1 MHTLPYYFR
10 KTTLSRFRARR
21 LVKESAQ
28 KYYQEALKSFIRYIM
43 RLYWHNL
50 FRRLQGDQGAG
61 PSPGPV
67 LCASAAVLA
76 RLYGLGA
83 RGRRALYARGLRTAR
98 HLPARVVSVGNLT
111 VGGAGK
117 TPVVALLARLWRDR
131 GMRVAI
137 LSRGYGGQSRGVTC
151 ISDGQNTYRTPPEVG
166 EEPYWLARTLPGV
179 AVYTGACRYAA
190 GLAAWEEFKPDLFLL
205 DDGFQHFQLHRDLDL
220 VLLDAASPFGNGQL
234 LPRGPLRE
242 PLTSLAAAQSLIL
255 TRFDRERHQAQFATI
270 HRAFPDKPLLTATI
284 RPLSVTAYPGGQ
296 AEAPAALRHRPLM
309 AFAGLARP
317 EVFAATL
324 QELGVDLKGFR
335 IFPDHH
341 AFSHEDLANLTEAAR
356 ALGAGALVTTGKDW
370 ARLGER
376 WDGGVLLWVLEVEAR
391 LGEPEQVLELL
402 DRSVQG

>member
-1 MHTLPYYFR
+1 
-10 KTTLSRFRARR
+10 
-21 LVKESAQ
+21 
-28 KYYQEALKSFIRYIM
+28 M
-43 RLYWHNL
+43 RPYWHNL
-50 FRRLQGDQGAG
+50 FRRLQGDQGSG
-61 PSPGPV
+61 DPPGPV
-67 LCASAAVLA
+67 VRAGAAVA
-76 RLYGLGA
+76 SRLYGLGA
-83 RGRRALYARGLRTAR
+83 GLRRTLYTR
-98 HLPARVVSVGNLT
+98 SWLRTNQLPAPVVSVGNLT

-117 TPVVALLARLWRDR
+117 TPVVACLARLWRDR

-151 ISDGQNTYRTPPEVG
+151 ISDGRNTYKNPPEVG

-190 GLAAWEEFKPDLFLL
+190 GLAAWGEVKPDLFLL

-220 VLLDAASPFGNGQL
+220 VLLDAASPFGNQRL

-242 PLTSLAAAQSLIL
+242 PLAALAAAHSLIL
-255 TRFDRERHQAQFATI
+255 TRFAPERHQAQLAAI
-270 HRAFPDKPLLTATI
+270 HRAFPDKPVLTASI
-284 RPLSVTAYPGGQ
+284 IPVSVTAYPGGQ
-296 AEAPAALRHRPLM
+296 AQAPTALRHRALT

-341 AFSHEDLANLTEAAR
+341 AYTQEELDRLTAA
-356 ALGAGALVTTGKDW
+356 ALEMGAGALVTTGKDW

-376 WDGGVLLWVLEVEAR
+376 WDREVLLWVLEVEAR
-391 LGEPEQVLELL
+391 LGEPERVLKLL
-402 DRSVQG
+402 DRSLQR

>member
-1 MHTLPYYFR
+1 
-10 KTTLSRFRARR
+10 
-21 LVKESAQ
+21 
-28 KYYQEALKSFIRYIM
+28 M

-50 FRRLQGDQGAG
+50 FRRLHGDRGAG
-61 PSPGPV
+61 PPPGPV
-67 LCASAAVLA
+67 LCTGAAVLA

-83 RGRRALYARGLRTAR
+83 SGRRALYARGLRKAR
-98 HLPARVVSVGNLT
+98 RLPAPVVSVGNLT

-117 TPVVALLARLWRDR
+117 TPVVAFLARLWRDR
-131 GMRVAI
+131 GKRVAI
-137 LSRGYGGQSRGVTC
+137 LSRGYGGRSRSVTC
-151 ISDGQNTYRTPPEVG
+151 ISDGQNTYGKPPEVG

-190 GLAAWEEFKPDLFLL
+190 GMAAWEKCKPDLFLL

-220 VLLDAASPFGNGQL
+220 VLLDAASPFGNGHL

-242 PLTSLAAAQSLIL
+242 PLAALAAAQSLIL

-284 RPLSVTAYPGGQ
+284 APLSVTAYPGGQ
-296 AEAPAALRHRPLM
+296 AQAPAALRHQALM

-324 QELGVDLKGFR
+324 QALGVDLKGFR

-341 AFSHEDLANLTEAAR
+341 AFSHEELDNLTETAR
-356 ALGAGALVTTGKDW
+356 ALGAGGLVTTGKDW

-376 WDGGVLLWVLEVEAR
+376 WDGGVRLWVLEVEAR

-402 DRSVQG
+402 DRSLQEG